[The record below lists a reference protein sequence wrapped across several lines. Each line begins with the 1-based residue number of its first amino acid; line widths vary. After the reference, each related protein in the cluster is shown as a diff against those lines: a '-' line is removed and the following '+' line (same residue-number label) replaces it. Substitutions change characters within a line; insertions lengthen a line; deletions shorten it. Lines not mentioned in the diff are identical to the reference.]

1 MTLTEEIGAKIK
13 YYRKKR
19 GMKIVELA
27 ALLHKTG
34 ATVSKY
40 ESGQIAMDVVTLYEV
55 AAALGVPPEKLLY
68 CAPLPVEDLMADSVP
83 AFFRGVDRLYMYY
96 FDGRNNSL
104 VRSVINIRAKTGA
117 NAYDVALYMNFQDY
131 QQYRNCEN
139 TYLGTLS
146 HYDAL
151 SNIVT
156 HNQDTEMDVYLLCL
170 PASYLNA
177 GTKWGL
183 GFGISCRP
191 IMPTSTKVF
200 LSKSIQ
206 PETPEFLQDLRISR
220 EDVQLLKRY
229 NMLSV
234 M

>member
-1 MTLTEEIGAKIK
+1 MILTAEIGAKIK

-19 GMKIVELA
+19 GLKIAELA
-27 ALLHKTG
+27 ELLHKTG

-40 ESGQIAMDVVTLYEV
+40 ESGQIAIDVVTLYEI

-68 CAPLPVEDLMADSVP
+68 YAPMPAEELEADSVP
-83 AFFRGVDRLYMYY
+83 AFFRGVERLYMYY
-96 FDGRNNSL
+96 FDGRNGSL
-104 VRSVINIRAKTGA
+104 VRSVIDIRAKTGPHT
-117 NAYDVALYMNFQDY
+117 YDVALYMNFQDY
-131 QQYRNCEN
+131 RQYQNCEN

-156 HNQDTEMDVYLLCL
+156 HNRDTEMDIYLVCV

-177 GTKWGL
+177 ETKWGQ

-200 LSKSIQ
+200 LSKTIQ
-206 PETPEFLQDLRISR
+206 AETPEFLQDLRVSK
-220 EDVQLLKRY
+220 EDIQLLKRY

>member
-19 GMKIVELA
+19 GLKIAELA

-68 CAPLPVEDLMADSVP
+68 CAPLPVEELTADSVP

-104 VRSVINIRAKTGA
+104 VRSVIDIRAKTGA
-117 NAYDVALYMNFQDY
+117 NAYD
-131 QQYRNCEN
+131 
-139 TYLGTLS
+139 
-146 HYDAL
+146 
-151 SNIVT
+151 VT

-200 LSKSIQ
+200 LSKTIQ

-220 EDVQLLKRY
+220 EDIQLLKRY

>member
-1 MTLTEEIGAKIK
+1 
-13 YYRKKR
+13 
-19 GMKIVELA
+19 
-27 ALLHKTG
+27 
-34 ATVSKY
+34 
-40 ESGQIAMDVVTLYEV
+40 
-55 AAALGVPPEKLLY
+55 
-68 CAPLPVEDLMADSVP
+68 
-83 AFFRGVDRLYMYY
+83 
-96 FDGRNNSL
+96 
-104 VRSVINIRAKTGA
+104 
-117 NAYDVALYMNFQDY
+117 MNFQDY

-139 TYLGTLS
+139 TYWGTLS

-156 HNQDTEMDVYLLCL
+156 HNQTEEMDVYLLCL

-191 IMPTSTKVF
+191 IMPTSAKVF
-200 LSKSIQ
+200 LSKAIQ

-220 EDVQLLKRY
+220 EDIQLLKRC

>member
-1 MTLTEEIGAKIK
+1 MELTEEIGAKIK
-13 YYRKKR
+13 YYRKKQGLR
-19 GMKIVELA
+19 ITDLA
-27 ALLHKTG
+27 KMICKTP

-40 ESGQIAMDVVTLYEV
+40 ESGQIAIDIVTLYEIAQV
-55 AAALGVPPEKLLY
+55 LGVQPEKLLY
-68 CAPLPVEDLMADSVP
+68 YAPMPAEELDVDSVP

-104 VRSVINIRAKTGA
+104 VRSVIDIRAKSGPR
-117 NAYDVALYMNFQDY
+117 AYDVALYMNFQDY
-131 QQYRNCEN
+131 NQYQNCEN

-156 HNQDTEMDVYLLCL
+156 RNRDTEMDIYLVSV

-177 GTKWGL
+177 ETKWGQD
-183 GFGISCRP
+183 FGISCRP
-191 IMPTSTKVF
+191 IMPTSNKVF
-200 LSKSIQ
+200 LSKTVQ
-206 PETPEFLQDLRISR
+206 AETPEFLQDLHVSR
-220 EDVQLLKRY
+220 EDIQMLKRY

>member
-19 GMKIVELA
+19 GLKIAELA

-34 ATVSKY
+34 AT
-40 ESGQIAMDVVTLYEV
+40 
-55 AAALGVPPEKLLY
+55 
-68 CAPLPVEDLMADSVP
+68 
-83 AFFRGVDRLYMYY
+83 
-96 FDGRNNSL
+96 
-104 VRSVINIRAKTGA
+104 
-117 NAYDVALYMNFQDY
+117 AYDVALYMNFQDY

-156 HNQDTEMDVYLLCL
+156 HNQNTEMDVYLLCL

-191 IMPTSTKVF
+191 IMPTSAKVF
-200 LSKSIQ
+200 LFKAIQ
-206 PETPEFLQDLRISR
+206 PETQEFLQDLRISR
-220 EDVQLLKRY
+220 ENIQLLKRY

>member
-1 MTLTEEIGAKIK
+1 M
-13 YYRKKR
+13 
-19 GMKIVELA
+19 
-27 ALLHKTG
+27 
-34 ATVSKY
+34 
-40 ESGQIAMDVVTLYEV
+40 
-55 AAALGVPPEKLLY
+55 
-68 CAPLPVEDLMADSVP
+68 EDLTADSVP

-104 VRSVINIRAKTGA
+104 VRSVIDIRAKTGA
-117 NAYDVALYMNFQDY
+117 NAYDIALYMNFQDY

>member
-19 GMKIVELA
+19 GLKIAELA

-34 ATVSKY
+34 A
-40 ESGQIAMDVVTLYEV
+40 
-55 AAALGVPPEKLLY
+55 
-68 CAPLPVEDLMADSVP
+68 
-83 AFFRGVDRLYMYY
+83 
-96 FDGRNNSL
+96 
-104 VRSVINIRAKTGA
+104 
-117 NAYDVALYMNFQDY
+117 NAYDIALYMNFQDY

>member
-1 MTLTEEIGAKIK
+1 MPS
-13 YYRKKR
+13 
-19 GMKIVELA
+19 
-27 ALLHKTG
+27 
-34 ATVSKY
+34 ATS
-40 ESGQIAMDVVTLYEV
+40 
-55 AAALGVPPEKLLY
+55 
-68 CAPLPVEDLMADSVP
+68 LPT
-83 AFFRGVDRLYMYY
+83 
-96 FDGRNNSL
+96 
-104 VRSVINIRAKTGA
+104 IRT
-117 NAYDVALYMNFQDY
+117 
-131 QQYRNCEN
+131 RRW
-139 TYLGTLS
+139 TS
-146 HYDAL
+146 I
-151 SNIVT
+151 SS
-156 HNQDTEMDVYLLCL
+156 EMDVYLLCL